1 MLHRGVHEPLLISQ
15 LISFLPPRKDKSMNY
30 IFVLDEYGVRQTSY
44 VVGVHADTLEEIEQ
58 LAKQS
63 YPTANIVTGDSEMQ
77 ALFTNGK
84 AYVNGEF
91 VNPPVVEYIPTKEEK
106 INVIKSEYEPRF
118 KTLEEAQR
126 RLLLMGKP
134 TNAISAQYIKLNSE
148 MVARIKEVQ

>member
-1 MLHRGVHEPLLISQ
+1 MYV
-15 LISFLPPRKDKSMNY
+15 
-30 IFVLDEYGVRQTSY
+30 FVLDENGVRQTSY
-44 VVGVHADTLEEIEQ
+44 VVGVHADTLEDVEQ
-58 LAKQS
+58 LAKQT
-63 YPTANIVTGDSEMQ
+63 YPTSTILNGDSEMQ
-77 ALFTNGK
+77 AQFINGK

-91 VNPPVVEYIPTKEEK
+91 VDLPVVEYIPTKEEK
-106 INVIKSEYEPRF
+106 INAIKAEYEPRF

>member
-1 MLHRGVHEPLLISQ
+1 MDYV
-15 LISFLPPRKDKSMNY
+15 
-30 IFVLDEYGVRQTSY
+30 FVLDEHGVRQTSF
-44 VVGVHADTLEEIEQ
+44 VVGVHADTLEETEQ

-63 YPTANIVTGDSEMQ
+63 YPTSTILSGDSEMQ
-77 ALFTNGK
+77 SQFTNGK

-91 VNPPVVEYIPTKEEK
+91 VEPLIVEYIPTKEEK
-106 INVIKSEYEPRF
+106 INAIKAEYDPRF

>member
-1 MLHRGVHEPLLISQ
+1 MYV
-15 LISFLPPRKDKSMNY
+15 
-30 IFVLDEYGVRQTSY
+30 FVLDENGIRQTSY
-44 VVGVHADTLEEIEQ
+44 VVGVHADTLEETEQ
-58 LAKQS
+58 LAKQT
-63 YPTANIVTGDSEMQ
+63 YPSANIVTGNSEMQ
-77 ALFTNGK
+77 AKFTSGK

-91 VNPPVVEYIPTKEEK
+91 VEPPIVEYIPTKEEK
-106 INVIKSEYEPRF
+106 INAIKDEYEPRF

>member
-1 MLHRGVHEPLLISQ
+1 MYV
-15 LISFLPPRKDKSMNY
+15 
-30 IFVLDEYGVRQTSY
+30 FVLDEKGVRQTSY
-44 VVGVHADTLEEIEQ
+44 VVGVHADTLEETEQ

-91 VNPPVVEYIPTKEEK
+91 VNPPVVEYILTKEEK

>member
-1 MLHRGVHEPLLISQ
+1 MYV
-15 LISFLPPRKDKSMNY
+15 
-30 IFVLDEYGVRQTSY
+30 FVLDEKGVRQTSY
-44 VVGVHADTLEEIEQ
+44 VVGVHADTLEETEQ

-91 VNPPVVEYIPTKEEK
+91 VNPPVVEYIPTREEK
-106 INVIKSEYEPRF
+106 INAIKAEYEPRF

-134 TNAISAQYIKLNSE
+134 TTAISTQYIKLNGE

>member
-1 MLHRGVHEPLLISQ
+1 MYV
-15 LISFLPPRKDKSMNY
+15 
-30 IFVLDEYGVRQTSY
+30 FVLDEKGVRQTSY
-44 VVGVHADTLEEIEQ
+44 VVGVHADTLEETEQ

-134 TNAISAQYIKLNSE
+134 TNAISAQYIKLNNE